1 MDTSALE
8 ATHREHSRSTITMIN
23 CIGVRK
29 ETKDITQRRVPLSP
43 EQIGRLV
50 AGEGLRVLVE
60 PMERRVFADQ
70 EYISAGAELTD
81 DFRDAN
87 IVFGVKEIQ
96 PKYMLDDKAYMFFS
110 HTVKGQPYNMPML
123 RHILDHRVTLID
135 YELVKDAQGRRLV
148 FFGNFAGLAGM
159 IDSLWAMGR
168 RLLSEGIAS
177 PFAQVKYAT
186 EYELLH
192 RAEAALKEVGEDIA
206 ANGLPDAIVPFIT
219 GFTGYGN
226 VSKAA
231 QQLYDLLPTQR
242 IEASE
247 LAAFMAK
254 GEFSNRVCYK
264 VEFRE
269 EDMFERTEADAPFI
283 LQQFYEH
290 PELYRSKFDHY
301 LPHLSMMVNGIYWE
315 PRYPRLLSIEGARAL
330 WSGAAPPRLRVVGD
344 ITCDIDGSVQL
355 TVKET
360 SSVNPVYVYEPLTGS
375 VLDGWEGAGP
385 VILAVDKLP
394 TELPREASAA
404 FGASLAPL
412 VPALAAADFT
422 QPFET
427 LDLPPELKNA
437 IIAHQGVLVERF
449 RYLEE
454 PLSQHS

>member
-1 MDTSALE
+1 
-8 ATHREHSRSTITMIN
+8 MIN

-43 EQIGRLV
+43 EQLGRLI
-50 AGEGLRVLVE
+50 AGRGLRVLVE

-87 IVFGVKEIQ
+87 VVFGVKEIQ
-96 PKYMLDDKAYMFFS
+96 PQFMLDDKAYMFFS

-123 RHILDHRVTLID
+123 RYILDHRITLID

-159 IDSLWAMGR
+159 IDSLWALGR

-192 RAEAALKEVGEDIA
+192 RAEEALKAVGEDIA

-226 VSKAA
+226 VSRGA
-231 QQLYDLLPTQR
+231 QHLYDLLPTQR

-269 EDMFERTEADAPFI
+269 EDMFEAKDPNAPFV
-283 LQQFYEH
+283 LQHFYEH
-290 PELYRSKFDHY
+290 PEFYQSKFDRY
-301 LPHLSMMVNGIYWE
+301 LPHLTLMVNGIYWE
-315 PRYPRLLSIEGARAL
+315 ARYPRLLSIEGARAL

-355 TVKET
+355 NVKET
-360 SSVNPVYVYEPLTGS
+360 SSVNPVYVYEPLSGN
-375 VLDGWEGAGP
+375 VIDGWEGAGP

-404 FGASLAPL
+404 FGASLEPL

-437 IIAHQGVLVERF
+437 IIAHQGSLVERF

-454 PLSQHS
+454 QLVQHA